1 MSKLKASM
9 TFAQLFLKLC
19 VARDVEE
26 KERHLQWKQVLVKS
40 LAKTGENANLS
51 QCANVIVIQNME

>member
-1 MSKLKASM
+1 MRNLKAST
-9 TFAQLFLKLC
+9 TFARLYLKLY
-19 VARDVEE
+19 VARDLEE

-51 QCANVIVIQNME
+51 QCANVIVN